1 MKTITRKV
9 FIKAAPA
16 QVFAALTKK
25 EQLERWFAPK
35 AELELKPGGMFRIE
49 WMPGM
54 GEGGKIVSLEPSQ
67 QFSFT
72 WEGQFSPT
80 PTTITFDLASEN
92 DGTMLTLTHTGIG
105 EGAGWEA
112 YAGMDVP
119 GKGWDGH
126 LQDLT
131 SWVETGDC
139 PAPGPRG

>member
-1 MKTITRKV
+1 MKTISKKIL
-9 FIKAAPA
+9 IKADPA
-16 QVFAALTKK
+16 QVFSALTEKA
-25 EQLERWFAPK
+25 QLERWFAPK
-35 AELELKPGGMFRIE
+35 AELDLKTGGIFNIQ

-54 GEGGKIVSLEPSQ
+54 GEGGKILTVEPSR

-72 WEGQFSPT
+72 WEGQFSPS
-80 PTTITFDLASEN
+80 PTTITFDLTPE
-92 DGTMLTLTHTGIG
+92 DGGTRLTLTHSGIG

-112 YAGMDVP
+112 YAGMDVL

-139 PAPGPRG
+139 PPPGPRG